1 MCPAAGRTRA
11 AGVRA
16 AEVVGDSVYGHAS
29 QLRQWLESQA
39 QAYVLAVPGHEY
51 VGVGRRQV
59 QVQDIQ
65 ACRPAAEWQPWGRY
79 LLCRRSREDPARPQ
93 AYLVLAPPGCPLQT
107 LVQVAGTRGCIE
119 NSLRPPK
126 GKWGWMRTKCAAPRA
141 GTGTSPSP
149 CISFGCTSS
158 PPRTTAWPG
167 WIGRGPTN
175 GWPSCATTC
184 GVPNVR
190 VYNCSTKPVAKGT
203 PAFCSPNS
211 VPVSVVPVF
220 LARLYPIHLS
230 QTPLYGKAT

>member
-51 VGVGRRQV
+51 VGVGHRQV

-65 ACRPAAEWQPWGRY
+65 AGRPAAEWQPWGRY

-93 AYLVLAPPGCPLQT
+93 AYLVLAPQGCPLQT

-119 NSLRPPK
+119 NSFEAAQGEVGLDAYEVRSATGWYRYITLALYQFWLHIIPATHHCLAWLDWKRSHQWVAQLCHYLR
-126 GKWGWMRTKCAAPRA
+126 
-141 GTGTSPSP
+141 
-149 CISFGCTSS
+149 CTQCSS
-158 PPRTTAWPG
+158 
-167 WIGRGPTN
+167 
-175 GWPSCATTC
+175 
-184 GVPNVR
+184 
-190 VYNCSTKPVAKGT
+190 
-203 PAFCSPNS
+203 
-211 VPVSVVPVF
+211 
-220 LARLYPIHLS
+220 LQL
-230 QTPLYGKAT
+230 